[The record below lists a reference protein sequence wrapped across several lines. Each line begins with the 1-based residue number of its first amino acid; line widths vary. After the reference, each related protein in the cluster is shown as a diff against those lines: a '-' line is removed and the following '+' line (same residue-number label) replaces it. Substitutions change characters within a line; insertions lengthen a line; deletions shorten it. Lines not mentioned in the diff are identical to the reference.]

1 MRTIRL
7 VQSICLL
14 GLAATLGAGRPADA
28 QQPLKLLAI
37 AGCGG
42 FDTRYPNSP
51 TGGQPLQS
59 GTIYSFTLKGTS
71 CVPQGAKAVA
81 LYVLAISPTGPG
93 QIEVWPAGSS
103 PPYVSMVNFDGP
115 GSGAIGAQ
123 VVVQLPATTPDI
135 SFGAYVGGAAPNNV
149 HLIIFPTGVFQ

>member
-1 MRTIRL
+1 MRTIR
-7 VQSICLL
+7 VVKSICLL
-14 GLAATLGAGRPADA
+14 SLAAVLGASRPAGA

-42 FDTRYPNSP
+42 FDTRQPGGP

-115 GSGAIGAQ
+115 SSGAIGVQ
-123 VVVQLPATTPDI
+123 VMVPLPATTPDI
-135 SFGAYVGGAAPNNV
+135 SFGAYVGGAAPNTV
-149 HLIIFPTGVFQ
+149 HLIIFPEGVFQ